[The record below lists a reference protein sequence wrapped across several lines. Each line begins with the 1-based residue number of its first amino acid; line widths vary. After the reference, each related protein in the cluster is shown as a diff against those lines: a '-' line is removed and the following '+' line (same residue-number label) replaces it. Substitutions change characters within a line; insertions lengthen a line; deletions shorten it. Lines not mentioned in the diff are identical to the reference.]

1 MKKLLLALAALVCC
15 PAFGATATWTGI
27 SAGVGTRYS
36 VDPLITDTPLN
47 GVARADDGVGA
58 TVQGL
63 IFTRTDASGT
73 HIKAYDYSET
83 AAPVNTRWLLAV
95 YGDVV
100 DALTLSSFKNV
111 ELCGYLDYETGG
123 DAIADPSDFYLLF
136 VAENWNDY
144 VNKVENPHMWYG
156 WVNLGVNAD
165 GALDVLGSDI
175 AIYGDAMIVGGLGPI
190 PEPAS
195 GLLLLLGVAGLALRR
210 RSCSSARTC
219 RSASTSS

>member
-1 MKKLLLALAALVCC
+1 MKKMLGALVLLIGCR
-15 PAFGATATWTGI
+15 AFGATTSWTGVRSGI
-27 SAGVGTRYS
+27 WAQEST
-36 VDPLITDTPLN
+36 DPLITSVPLN
-47 GVARADDGVGA
+47 GIIQAEDGGGA

-63 IFTRTDASGT
+63 IFTRTETDGT
-73 HIKAYDYSET
+73 YIKAYDYSET
-83 AAPVNTRWLLAV
+83 AAPVNTKWLLAV

-111 ELCGYLDYETGG
+111 ELCGYLDLETGG

-210 RSCSSARTC
+210 RLREGRREVAG
-219 RSASTSS
+219 